1 MSDSNKEE
9 DIESN
14 KYDIDEEDLLDDDGK
29 LNEEERQAELEGE
42 DLFDEDEGFIIGAAD
57 DKKEMQK
64 LRKLGLDNDE
74 YDEDF
79 IDDDM
84 DYEDN
89 MKARRAAERHIN
101 VKRKQEG
108 GFEKNSFW
116 KNLEDQLDVDDEE
129 EDIFDKVAEKVAK
142 RRENVHMSSLE
153 ADIPDLS
160 NLESAKICLSVNPK
174 EVIFDERYQKAA
186 DTCFRFF
193 LHKFSLKDVMGMDM
207 EASDVDGSRRD
218 EEEEDEESMVGSSN
232 QYYIDKIEK
241 MILNDKHTLVV
252 SAKHLIQFHCENLV
266 QWIEFKPEHILEVL
280 HECLMVEA
288 YRISPK
294 LYKGK
299 SCKVVLRDWP
309 YSTQLRNLRCTELN
323 TLVKVTG
330 VCTKRGYVLP
340 KLRVMYLKCN
350 SCETT
355 LSEMP
360 IYFAE
365 GKRPVLPRRCPHCQ
379 SATFSVDRVKT
390 AYTDFQKITLQESPG
405 SVPAGRAPRQR
416 EVVVTGDLVDKV
428 KPGEEVEVL
437 GIYKTKYDIG
447 LNIKYGFPILHT
459 EIEANNI
466 ERKEDIQLS
475 ELTEEDIKDILKLSK
490 DPNIRDRIITSIAP
504 AIWGHKDIKTSIA
517 YALFGGVAKGGDK
530 SNANKENTENA
541 AFGVQSKD
549 ILNNFKGGHTIRG
562 DINVLLLG
570 DPGLGKSQVLQYI
583 HKTSLRTVYTTG
595 KGASAV
601 GLTAG
606 VRKDYATNEWTLEG
620 GALVLADEGICI
632 IDEFDKMTDKD
643 RVSIHEA
650 MEQQS
655 ISISKAGIVTTLR
668 ARCAV
673 IAAAN
678 PIYGRYDPT
687 LTFKENVDLSDPILS
702 RFDLITVLRDIPNV
716 DEDFYLAEYVVT
728 NHQLSHSKLEN
739 SANYQ
744 KRIEDLKS
752 VIVSSSAY
760 EPIPQELLQKYI
772 MYARSNCKPSLSDV
786 PYAEISA
793 KLSNFYSRVRQ
804 KASASGGYP
813 LTLRHIESI
822 IRIAE
827 ANAKMR
833 LSQQIVSKDVDYA
846 IATLLESYVSCQRFA
861 VAKQLSKEFARY
873 RALFRGGHE
882 VLCELVRR
890 TVQQII
896 QRENL
901 KNASAKAFQNDSE
914 SGSEVDTEMLNPN
927 NVFLPLN
934 VFMKTAMQ
942 NKFSEYQIVNWM
954 KSKVFNEQYAVIK
967 RDGVEGIIS
976 RKFKV
981 A

>member
-1 MSDSNKEE
+1 MDDKKKVDDEL
-9 DIESN
+9 ESS
-14 KYDIDEEDLLDDDGK
+14 KYDIDEEDLLDDEGR
-29 LNEEERQAELEGE
+29 LNEEERQAELEGS
-42 DLFDEDEGFIIGAAD
+42 DLFEEDDGFVFGEEDE
-57 DKKEMQK
+57 KKEIQK
-64 LRKLGLDNDE
+64 LRNLGLDNDE

-79 IDDDM
+79 IDDEV

-89 MKARRAAERHIN
+89 LKARRAAERNIQLQ
-101 VKRKQEG
+101 RKQEG
-108 GFEKNSFW
+108 RYQKNKFW
-116 KNLEDQLDVDDEE
+116 KALENHLGDDEE

-142 RRENVHMSSLE
+142 RRENLHLSSDE
-153 ADIPDLS
+153 TDIPDLS

-174 EVIFDERYQKAA
+174 DVIFDERYQQAA
-186 DTCFRFF
+186 DTCFRYF
-193 LHKFSLKDVMGMDM
+193 LHRFSLKDSMGVNIEQSPHLEYNETENMNDF
-207 EASDVDGSRRD
+207 
-218 EEEEDEESMVGSSN
+218 N
-232 QYYIDKIEK
+232 QYYIGKIEK
-241 MILNDKHTLVV
+241 MILNDKHTLIV

-266 QWIEFKPEHILEVL
+266 QWIEFKPEQILEVL

-294 LYKGK
+294 LYKGRI
-299 SCKVVLRDWP
+299 CKVVLKDWP

-323 TLVKVTG
+323 TLIKVTG
-330 VCTKRGYVLP
+330 VCVKRGYVLP

-350 SCETT
+350 SCDTT
-355 LSEMP
+355 LSEVP
-360 IYFAE
+360 IYFSD
-365 GKRPVLPRRCPHCQ
+365 GKKPVLPRRCPHCQ
-379 SATFSVDRVKT
+379 SSTFSVDRIKT
-390 AYTDFQKITLQESPG
+390 AYTDYQKITLQESPN

-447 LNIKYGFPILHT
+447 LNIKYGFPILQT

-475 ELTEEDIKDILKLSK
+475 ELTDDDIKDIIKLSK
-490 DPNIRDRIITSIAP
+490 DPNIRERIITSIAP

-517 YALFGGVAKGGDK
+517 YALFGGVQKGGDK
-530 SNANKENTENA
+530 NNAKSNESSH
-541 AFGVQSKD
+541 FGIQNKD

-583 HKTSLRTVYTTG
+583 HKTNLRTIYTTG

-606 VRKDYATNEWTLEG
+606 VRKDHTTNEWTLEG

-728 NHQLSHSKLEN
+728 NHQLSHPKIEN
-739 SANYQ
+739 TQNYQ
-744 KRIEDLKS
+744 KRIENLKN

-760 EPIPQELLQKYI
+760 EPIPQDLLQKYI
-772 MYARSNCKPSLSDV
+772 IYARTNCKPSLSDV

-813 LTLRHIESI
+813 LTLRHIESV

-890 TVQQII
+890 AMQQTI

-901 KNASAKAFQNDSE
+901 KNVSARDFQNDTE
-914 SGSEVDTEMLNPN
+914 SGTENETEFLNPN

-934 VFMKTAMQ
+934 IFMKTAMQ

-954 KSKVFNEQYAVIK
+954 KSKVFNEHYSVIK
-967 RDGVEGIIS
+967 RDNVEGIIS
-976 RKFKV
+976 KKFKV
-981 A
+981 

>member
-1 MSDSNKEE
+1 MSDTGSAKE
-9 DIESN
+9 DFESN
-14 KYDIDEEDLLDDDGK
+14 KYDIEEDDLLDDEGK
-29 LNEEERQAELEGE
+29 LDEEERQAELEGE
-42 DLFDEDEGFIIGAAD
+42 DLFEEEEGFVIGAAD
-57 DKKEMQK
+57 EKKEMQK

-79 IDDDM
+79 VDDDV

-89 MKARRAAERHIN
+89 IKARRAAERHIN
-101 VKRKQEG
+101 MQRKQEG
-108 GFEKNSFW
+108 RIDRNKFW
-116 KNLEDQLDVDDEE
+116 KNLEDQLEGEDEE

-142 RRENVHMSSLE
+142 RRENVHLSSDT

-160 NLESAKICLSVNPK
+160 NLESAKVCLSVNPK
-174 EVIFDERYQKAA
+174 EVLFDDRFQQAA
-186 DTCFRFF
+186 DTCFRYF
-193 LHKFSLKDVMGMDM
+193 LHKFTLKD
-207 EASDVDGSRRD
+207 ASSLHLDNSDD
-218 EEEEDEESMVGSSN
+218 EEKDDEDGISGSH
-232 QYYIDKIEK
+232 QYYIEKIEK
-241 MILNDKHTLVV
+241 MILNDQHTLVV

-266 QWIEFKPEHILEVL
+266 QWIEFKPEQILEVL

-294 LYKGK
+294 LYKGRI
-299 SCKVVLRDWP
+299 CKVVLKDWP

-323 TLVKVTG
+323 TLIKVTG
-330 VCTKRGYVLP
+330 VCIKRGYVLP

-355 LSEMP
+355 LSEVP
-360 IYFAE
+360 IYFAD

-379 SATFSVDRVKT
+379 SSTFSVDRVKT

-416 EVVVTGDLVDKV
+416 EVIVTGDLVDKV

-475 ELTEEDIKDILKLSK
+475 ELTEEDIKDIIKLSK
-490 DPNIRDRIITSIAP
+490 DPHIRERIITSIAP

-517 YALFGGVAKGGDK
+517 YALFGGVSKGGDK
-530 SNANKENTENA
+530 TSAKTTESEN
-541 AFGVQSKD
+541 FGAQSKD

-570 DPGLGKSQVLQYI
+570 DPGLGKSQVLQYV
-583 HKTSLRTVYTTG
+583 HKTCLRTVYTTG

-606 VRKDYATNEWTLEG
+606 VRKDFATNEWTLEG

-678 PIYGRYDPT
+678 PIYGRYDPS

-702 RFDLITVLRDIPNV
+702 RFDLITVLRDVPNV

-728 NHQLSHSKLEN
+728 NHQLSHPKLEN

-744 KRIEDLKS
+744 KRIEDLKN

-861 VAKQLSKEFARY
+861 VNKQLSKEFARY

-901 KNASAKAFQNDSE
+901 KNASQRVFKQDMDSGTESE
-914 SGSEVDTEMLNPN
+914 SDILNPN

-967 RDGVEGIIS
+967 RNGVEGIIS
-976 RKFKV
+976 KKFQMSSG
-981 A
+981 AH